1 MYQRSGGEIALGQ
14 ATCHFSIVPRLQ
26 TEGFVVAISQ
36 LSILNISFLKINI
49 FGLDFDPTQ
58 NKLLGSDIE
67 PLQSQG
73 AWV

>member
-1 MYQRSGGEIALGQ
+1 MYPRLGGEIALGQ

-26 TEGFVVAISQ
+26 TEGFVIAIPQFS
-36 LSILNISFLKINI
+36 SLNMSFLIINI

-58 NKLLGSDIE
+58 NKLLGSDLQ